1 MRRHGVRFFI
11 ISINFVLIVMITTY
25 AFRQS
30 DNISILQI
38 QKEQMEKEYEKLQSD
53 CIELKRQMEEYKIAN
68 EELTKKL
75 DEQKRITPEGY
86 QPFYGLWAARGY
98 YKADVE
104 GEQEC
109 WKKIEIKH
117 YYIRLDGPNHVTDEP
132 IYDIAVRISSDVV
145 DELKLIGVEDENL
158 IDMLQAE
165 CYAELDISN
174 TYNWHRELFPRE
186 VDFVENAKYYII
198 DNQTM
203 LCVSKNNGGRVY
215 VLGRLGY

>member
-1 MRRHGVRFFI
+1 MRKGLIV
-11 ISINFVLIVMITTY
+11 SINFILVVVFVVNT
-25 AFRQS
+25 FRQS
-30 DNISILQI
+30 NNVLNLQK
-38 QKEQMEKEYEKLQSD
+38 QKEQIEKNYEKLQSD
-53 CIELKRQMEEYKIAN
+53 YEELGQQIEECKTVN
-68 EELTKKL
+68 EELVQQL

-86 QPFYGLWAARGY
+86 QPFYGLWAAGGY

-117 YYIRLDGPNHVTDEP
+117 YYIRLDGSNHVTDEP

-145 DELKLIGVEDENL
+145 DELKSIGVEDENL